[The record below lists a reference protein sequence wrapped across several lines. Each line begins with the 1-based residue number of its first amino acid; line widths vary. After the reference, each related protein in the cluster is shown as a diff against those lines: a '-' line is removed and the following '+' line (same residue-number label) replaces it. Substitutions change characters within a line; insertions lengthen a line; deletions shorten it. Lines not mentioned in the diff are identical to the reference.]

1 MRGGRGEQ
9 QHIAGEEEARRGGV
23 KDGGMCEEMRTVC
36 ESDGSLHLPLSSRR
50 TNYKVMDSRLIT
62 RATRGFKL
70 AGSWCRAWCDEQGQE
85 GRQERRR
92 GGAWVQRED
101 EVM

>member
-1 MRGGRGEQ
+1 
-9 QHIAGEEEARRGGV
+9 
-23 KDGGMCEEMRTVC
+23 MRTVC

-85 GRQERRR
+85 GREEKRR
-92 GGAWVQRED
+92 GGMGPEGR
-101 EVM
+101 